1 MNTDRQTY
9 SLEDLSAKTG
19 FEVRVIRSFIEQGL
33 LRGPSSL
40 GRYARYSDWH
50 LVRLL
55 AIKALKERRGLTY
68 SDIRQTLLCMSDS
81 EVLALAETAPSDS
94 DKRRSSALDYIRSI
108 NMQAFETPKVDE
120 VSHQANQLFQSPSQ
134 QASPKKIEKSVSKQ
148 QPPQLHSQSISQSE
162 RQLPAAETWHRFQI
176 TPDVELSVRGI
187 QSEKQM
193 ARMKSIANSLREF
206 LIGGQNE

>member
-1 MNTDRQTY
+1 MDIDRPSY

-55 AIKALKERRGLTY
+55 AIKALKERRGLKH
-68 SDIRQTLLCMSDS
+68 SDIRQTLLCMS
-81 EVLALAETAPSDS
+81 ETEILALAETATKGSGS
-94 DKRRSSALDYIRSI
+94 KRSSALDYIHSL
-108 NMQAFETPKVDE
+108 NPQTFETQKVDE
-120 VSHQANQLFQSPSQ
+120 VAHQADQLFQSQSLKE
-134 QASPKKIEKSVSKQ
+134 SPQFEQSVSKQ
-148 QPPQLHSQSISQSE
+148 EIAYQSE
-162 RQLPAAETWHRFQI
+162 RQLPAGETWHRFQI

>member
-1 MNTDRQTY
+1 MDVDRASY

-33 LRGPSSL
+33 LRGPSTL

-55 AIKALKERRGLTY
+55 AIKALKDRQGLTH

-81 EVLALAETAPSDS
+81 EILALAETAQAGTGS
-94 DKRRSSALDYIRSI
+94 KRSSALDYIRSL
-108 NMQAFETPKVDE
+108 NPQTFETRKEDE
-120 VSHQANQLFQSPSQ
+120 VSQQVDLLFQSPSQ
-134 QASPKKIEKSVSKQ
+134 EASQGSQQSITRQQVS
-148 QPPQLHSQSISQSE
+148 SQSNRQS
-162 RQLPAAETWHRFQI
+162 ASAETWHRFQI

-187 QSEKQM
+187 QSDKQM
-193 ARMKSIANSLREF
+193 ARMQTIANKLRDF

>member
-1 MNTDRQTY
+1 MDTDRASY

-55 AIKALKERRGLTY
+55 AIKALKDRRGLTY
-68 SDIRQTLLCMSDS
+68 SEIRQTLLCMG
-81 EVLALAETAPSDS
+81 ETEILALAETVTTGTDS
-94 DKRRSSALDYIRSI
+94 KRSSALDYIRSL
-108 NMQAFETPKVDE
+108 NPQTFETQKIDE
-120 VSHQANQLFQSPSQ
+120 VSHQADLFFQSQ
-134 QASPKKIEKSVSKQ
+134 DQKASPESEQGVSSGKQ
-148 QPPQLHSQSISQSE
+148 AAYQSE
-162 RQLPAAETWHRFQI
+162 RQLPASETWHRFQI

-193 ARMKSIANSLREF
+193 ARMKNIANRLREF

>member
-1 MNTDRQTY
+1 METDRPSY

-55 AIKALKERRGLTY
+55 AIKALKERRGFKH
-68 SDIRQTLLCMSDS
+68 SDIRQTLLCMSES
-81 EVLALAETAPSDS
+81 EIQALAETASS
-94 DKRRSSALDYIRSI
+94 GSGSKRSSALDYIRSL
-108 NMQAFETPKVDE
+108 NRQTFETQKVDE
-120 VSHQANQLFQSPSQ
+120 VAHQANLLFQSPSPQ
-134 QASPKKIEKSVSKQ
+134 ESPEIEQSVSKQ
-148 QPPQLHSQSISQSE
+148 QAAQPSE
-162 RQLPAAETWHRFQI
+162 RQLPASETWHRFQI

-193 ARMKSIANSLREF
+193 ARMKIVANSLREF

>member
-1 MNTDRQTY
+1 MNTERQTY

-55 AIKALKERRGLTY
+55 AIKALKERGLTY

-108 NMQAFETPKVDE
+108 NLQAFESPKVDE
-120 VSHQANQLFQSPSQ
+120 VAHQANQLFQGPSQ
-134 QASPKKIEKSVSKQ
+134 QASPKKIENRVSEQ
-148 QPPQLHSQSISQSE
+148 APPPLQSQSISQSE

>member
-1 MNTDRQTY
+1 MDTTDRPSY

-55 AIKALKERRGLTY
+55 AIKALKDRGLTHT
-68 SDIRQTLLCMSDS
+68 DIRQTLLCMSDS
-81 EVLALAETAPSDS
+81 EVLALAETAPGEKN
-94 DKRRSSALDYIRSI
+94 KRRSSALDYIRSI
-108 NMQAFETPKVDE
+108 NPQTFGTIKVDE
-120 VSHQANQLFQSPSQ
+120 FAQKASHRFQDPSQ
-134 QASPKKIEKSVSKQ
+134 QGAPTKIEHSVSKQ
-148 QPPQLHSQSISQSE
+148 QSMSPSE

-193 ARMKSIANSLREF
+193 ARMKFIANSLREF

>member
-1 MNTDRQTY
+1 MDTDRQSY
-9 SLEDLSAKTG
+9 SLEDLSDKTG

-55 AIKALKERRGLTY
+55 AIKALKERRGFKH
-68 SDIRQTLLCMSDS
+68 SDIRQTLLCMSES
-81 EVLALAETAPSDS
+81 EILALAETASS
-94 DKRRSSALDYIRSI
+94 GTGTTRSSALDYIQSL
-108 NMQAFETPKVDE
+108 NPQTFETQKVDE
-120 VSHQANQLFQSPSQ
+120 VAHQANLLFQSPGQ
-134 QASPKKIEKSVSKQ
+134 QAPPQIEQSDSKQ
-148 QPPQLHSQSISQSE
+148 QIAYQSE
-162 RQLPAAETWHRFQI
+162 RQLPASEPWHRFQI

>member
-1 MNTDRQTY
+1 MDTDRPSY

-55 AIKALKERRGLTY
+55 AIKALKDRRGFKH
-68 SDIRQTLLCMSDS
+68 SDIRQTLLCMSES
-81 EVLALAETAPSDS
+81 EILALAETASS
-94 DKRRSSALDYIRSI
+94 ESGSKRSSALDYIQSL
-108 NMQAFETPKVDE
+108 NPQTFETQKVDE
-120 VSHQANQLFQSPSQ
+120 VAHQANLLFQSPSQ
-134 QASPKKIEKSVSKQ
+134 QESQQIEQSVSKQ
-148 QPPQLHSQSISQSE
+148 QVAYQSE
-162 RQLPAAETWHRFQI
+162 RQLPASETWHRFQI

-193 ARMKSIANSLREF
+193 ARMKVIANSLREF